1 MSFKNNFRQNF
12 VHQVSS
18 DRDALAS
25 ISIDW
30 FPKDPDKEGKVIA
43 EVCLTKQGSVM
54 VSWRANT
61 ERYYTNKAVL
71 RLIEENEEQLLT
83 EYPNLKVDLDDSNHL
98 V

>member
-18 DRDALAS
+18 DRDTLAS

-54 VSWRANT
+54 VNWRAGA
-61 ERYYTNKAVL
+61 ERYHTNKAVL
-71 RLIEENEEQLLT
+71 RLIEESTEQLLKD
-83 EYPNLKVDLDDSNHL
+83 YPNLKADLDDNNHL